1 MLINKNISIKSIKIS
16 KKITL
21 DIHVVKKITLNK
33 IIRIKLKI
41 EWKIGSNTKTIIN
54 KKINHENDDIC

>member
-41 EWKIGSNTKTIIN
+41 E
-54 KKINHENDDIC
+54 